1 MNPPS
6 CKMNKFFLMSLALSV
21 PIVYNKWKAV
31 QFFRNCFCS
40 ICIRHSFFSWLF
52 LYFQESSISIL
63 REDEEDDAEVGD
75 ILNDEEIN
83 NILEDDDDD
92 E

>member
-1 MNPPS
+1 MVLWFFFGKLLFPISYMLIS
-6 CKMNKFFLMSLALSV
+6 C
-21 PIVYNKWKAV
+21 
-31 QFFRNCFCS
+31 
-40 ICIRHSFFSWLF
+40 
-52 LYFQESSISIL
+52 FQESSISIL

-83 NILEDDDDD
+83 NILEDDD

>member
-1 MNPPS
+1 MCFTFILTCLFS
-6 CKMNKFFLMSLALSV
+6 C
-21 PIVYNKWKAV
+21 
-31 QFFRNCFCS
+31 
-40 ICIRHSFFSWLF
+40 
-52 LYFQESSISIL
+52 FQESSISIL

-83 NILEDDDDD
+83 NILEDDD